1 LEAIVYGPGLLEEN
15 GGSTAEDVV
24 SYCQLTLFDLSYT
37 EAVAVVTT
45 TEATTISAGHLW
57 QKEHSRHVK
66 TIFFP
71 PLNLKAMKRLLGKQV
86 EGRAVKPIQDVFTRW
101 WRAYTMCEFLRYT

>member
-1 LEAIVYGPGLLEEN
+1 LEATVHGPGLFEEN

-66 TIFFP
+66 TVYFFHF
-71 PLNLKAMKRLLGKQV
+71 LISKQ
-86 EGRAVKPIQDVFTRW
+86 
-101 WRAYTMCEFLRYT
+101 

>member
-1 LEAIVYGPGLLEEN
+1 LEATVHGSGLFEEN

-24 SYCQLTLFDLSYT
+24 SYCQWTLFDLSYT

-45 TEATTISAGHLW
+45 TEAATISAGHLAEGTLKAC
-57 QKEHSRHVK
+57 QNR
-66 TIFFP
+66 IFFSL
-71 PLNLKAMKRLLGKQV
+71 LNLKAMKRLLGKQV